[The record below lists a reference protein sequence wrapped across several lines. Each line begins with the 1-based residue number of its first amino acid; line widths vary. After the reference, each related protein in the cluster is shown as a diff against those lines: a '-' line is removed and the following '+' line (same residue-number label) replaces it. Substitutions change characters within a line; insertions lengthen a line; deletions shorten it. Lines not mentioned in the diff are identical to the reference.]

1 MLMKNVIHRS
11 NIISK
16 VRKGLQNRYF
26 PESGKFDSAKNRKP
40 FRFRGGQDKG
50 FIKTSF
56 IFSPTQIK
64 DFTFHPTL

>member
-1 MLMKNVIHRS
+1 MLMKNVTHRL

-26 PESGKFDSAKNRKP
+26 PESDKFDSVKSLKA
-40 FRFRGGQDKG
+40 FRFRKWGRYG
-50 FIKTSF
+50 FVKTPL